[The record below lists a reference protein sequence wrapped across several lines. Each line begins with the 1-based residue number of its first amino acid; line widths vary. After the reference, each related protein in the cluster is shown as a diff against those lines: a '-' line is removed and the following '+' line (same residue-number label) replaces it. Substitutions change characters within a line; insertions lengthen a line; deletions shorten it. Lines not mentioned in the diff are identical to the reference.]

1 MQSGT
6 FLYEDLDA
14 LLFDNF
20 KQFLESPDVI
30 SSAVP
35 CHSTD
40 AQLKL
45 DQLVFSNCSK
55 IIGSRKEEYMST
67 LPILH
72 KSHSPVAQNNHTLLL
87 LGFLNV
93 YPVFCSL
100 RDGIFPKSF
109 NRIAIV
115 ESSPVDLCLALNLF
129 DFTEFIELCRQ
140 YGIALDLMVD
150 ETYSALETRIAK
162 YFISEHPLSLLGT
175 CILSTPKPSPSLMK
189 LSSWLHAPDGLRPQV
204 EAMLGF
210 PADEI
215 NQFFQSFWS
224 ALTFPNMSLLT
235 CSDPGTHTICVIASG
250 PSLDDHIDWL
260 KSNADNL
267 YILAAGSSFLSLLT
281 AGVKPNGVV
290 LLERNDDVYLELSK
304 LALDNFNFDGIDLF
318 ASSTL
323 DPRVLSFFDDI
334 YQFHRPQSLT
344 SNLYLDERSAFLPQ
358 AGPHV
363 VNAAVEVSMS
373 LVLRI

>member
-1 MQSGT
+1 
-6 FLYEDLDA
+6 
-14 LLFDNF
+14 
-20 KQFLESPDVI
+20 
-30 SSAVP
+30 
-35 CHSTD
+35 
-40 AQLKL
+40 
-45 DQLVFSNCSK
+45 
-55 IIGSRKEEYMST
+55 
-67 LPILH
+67 
-72 KSHSPVAQNNHTLLL
+72 
-87 LGFLNV
+87 
-93 YPVFCSL
+93 
-100 RDGIFPKSF
+100 
-109 NRIAIV
+109 
-115 ESSPVDLCLALNLF
+115 
-129 DFTEFIELCRQ
+129 
-140 YGIALDLMVD
+140 
-150 ETYSALETRIAK
+150 
-162 YFISEHPLSLLGT
+162 
-175 CILSTPKPSPSLMK
+175 
-189 LSSWLHAPDGLRPQV
+189 
-204 EAMLGF
+204 MLGF

-363 VNAAVEVSMS
+363 VNAAVEVSMFLGAENLI
-373 LVLRI
+373 LVGCDFGTTIRTKPRSSYAYDRNTRLINLALAGSKGKTVYSEAGLVFSAQLFDSILSYSAISAYRLGDGLPLESVIESTIEDLPNHLFATNNISSVNHILHSFPKASRTTTS